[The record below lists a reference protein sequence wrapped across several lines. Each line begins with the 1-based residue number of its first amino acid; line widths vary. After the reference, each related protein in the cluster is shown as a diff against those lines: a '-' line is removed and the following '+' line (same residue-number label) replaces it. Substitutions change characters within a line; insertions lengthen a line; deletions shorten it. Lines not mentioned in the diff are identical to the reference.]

1 MSARTPQES
10 HRMMNRA
17 KHDEWLSWYGH
28 KLREE
33 NARLTYEAQDKAY
46 RAHEERMRTST
57 ALQRQRQRYE
67 GHPEV
72 ARRELFA
79 ALTIGGIA
87 AVGCLVLML
96 VGGVGSILEAIGM
109 SIFVFIIVCGKIF
122 S

>member
-1 MSARTPQES
+1 MSTRTPKES
-10 HRMMNRA
+10 RQMANRA
-17 KHDEWLSWYGH
+17 KYDEWLSWYGH

-79 ALTIGGIA
+79 ALIIGGIA
-87 AVGCLVLML
+87 AIGCLVLML
-96 VGGVGSILEAIGM
+96 AGNAGSVLEAIGM
-109 SIFVFIIVCGKIF
+109 SVFVFFIVCGKVF